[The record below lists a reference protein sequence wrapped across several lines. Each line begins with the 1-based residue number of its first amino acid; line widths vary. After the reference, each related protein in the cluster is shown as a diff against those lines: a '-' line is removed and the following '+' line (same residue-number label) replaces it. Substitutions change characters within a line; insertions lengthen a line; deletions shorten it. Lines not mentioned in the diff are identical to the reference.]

1 MTNGSQACKV
11 EESIKTD
18 FYFINNEQGFCRRM
32 ITLTGKK
39 ISEGIAIGKL
49 TFYKRD
55 IKEIKRIYVKDVEK
69 EIQRYKKAR
78 EKAIAELELVY
89 DLSVREVGEANAAIF
104 EMQKELLENQEY
116 TDFIMKRILE
126 EKLNA
131 EYIVQTSVEQ
141 LIRISS
147 HQQNNPI
154 QGKEEDVRDV
164 AIRVIRIL
172 SRSWKDR
179 MLTDEPFVMAARE
192 IYPSEALQFDKA
204 KVLGFVTMYGT
215 INSHTAVLA
224 RTKGI
229 PAVIGLG
236 ESLKEEY
243 DGKTII
249 IDGYEGKI
257 YIEPDY
263 ATLTKMRERK
273 DANLRHVRNLER
285 LKGKENITQSGQRI
299 DICANVGTREDI
311 ENVLRSDA
319 GGIGLFRSEFLY
331 MEMGSKLPSEE
342 QLFQVYKLAAESMG
356 ANRVVVRIADFGG
369 DKMVESVDLG
379 EQANPAIGLRG
390 IRIMMEKEELFLP
403 QFRAIL
409 RASAL
414 GNVSIMFPMITSM
427 EEVAAAKALLE
438 KAKKQL
444 KDEKTAYNE
453 NIEIGVMIETPAAV
467 MISGELAREV
477 DFFSIGTNDLLQLTL
492 GMDRENPKLDKYYN
506 PYHPAL
512 MKMIRIVANNV
523 HLEGKR
529 ISICGDLAA
538 DLSMTEFFVQIG
550 IDELSV
556 APHQVLGLRKKI
568 REIQ

>member
-1 MTNGSQACKV
+1 
-11 EESIKTD
+11 
-18 FYFINNEQGFCRRM
+18 M

-104 EMQKELLENQEY
+104 EMQKELLEDQEY
-116 TDFIMKRILE
+116 TDHIIKRILE

-172 SRSWKDR
+172 SRSWKNR
-179 MLTDEPFVMAARE
+179 MLTDEPFVMAARD

-414 GNVSIMFPMITSM
+414 GNVSIMFPMVTSM
-427 EEVAAAKALLE
+427 EEVAAAKTLLE

>member
-1 MTNGSQACKV
+1 
-11 EESIKTD
+11 
-18 FYFINNEQGFCRRM
+18 M

-104 EMQKELLENQEY
+104 EMQKELLEDQEY
-116 TDFIMKRILE
+116 TDHIIKRILE

-179 MLTDEPFVMAARE
+179 MLTDEPFVMAARD

-285 LKGKENITQSGQRI
+285 LKGKENITQSGQKI

-414 GNVSIMFPMITSM
+414 GNVSIMFPMVTSM

-512 MKMIRIVANNV
+512 MKMIRIVANNA

>member
-1 MTNGSQACKV
+1 
-11 EESIKTD
+11 
-18 FYFINNEQGFCRRM
+18 M

-179 MLTDEPFVMAARE
+179 MLTDEPFVMAARD

-414 GNVSIMFPMITSM
+414 GNVSIMFPMVTSM

-477 DFFSIGTNDLLQLTL
+477 DFFSIGTNDLVAATL
-492 GMDRENPKLDKYYN
+492 GMDRRNPKLDKYYN

-512 MKMIRIVANNV
+512 SQKTIRIVANNAIW
-523 HLEGKR
+523 EGIR
-529 ISICGDLAA
+529 IASVEIWQ
-538 DLSMTEFFVQIG
+538 QIWSG
-550 IDELSV
+550 TAI
-556 APHQVLGLRKKI
+556 LRTDWN
-568 REIQ
+568 

>member
-1 MTNGSQACKV
+1 
-11 EESIKTD
+11 
-18 FYFINNEQGFCRRM
+18 M

-104 EMQKELLENQEY
+104 EMQKELLEDQEY
-116 TDFIMKRILE
+116 TDHIIKRILE

-179 MLTDEPFVMAARE
+179 MLTDEPFVMAARD

-414 GNVSIMFPMITSM
+414 GNVSIMFPMVTSM

-453 NIEIGVMIETPAAV
+453 NIEIGVMIETPAAAI
-467 MISGELAREV
+467 ISDRLAEMV
-477 DFFSIGTNDLLQLTL
+477 DFFSIGTNDLTQYTL
-492 GMDRENPKLDKYYN
+492 AIDRQNSKLDNIYDSH
-506 PYHPAL
+506 HPAVL
-512 MKMIRIVANNV
+512 RMIQKTIENGHKAGCWV
-523 HLEGKR
+523 G
-529 ISICGDLAA
+529 ICGELGA
-538 DLSMTEFFVQIG
+538 DMTLTETFLKMG

-556 APHQVLGLRKKI
+556 SPTFVLQVRKI
-568 REIQ
+568 VREME

>member
-1 MTNGSQACKV
+1 
-11 EESIKTD
+11 
-18 FYFINNEQGFCRRM
+18 M

-78 EKAIAELELVY
+78 EKAI
-89 DLSVREVGEANAAIF
+89 EANAAIF

-179 MLTDEPFVMAARE
+179 MLTDEPFVMAARD

>member
-1 MTNGSQACKV
+1 
-11 EESIKTD
+11 
-18 FYFINNEQGFCRRM
+18 M

-179 MLTDEPFVMAARE
+179 MLTDEPFVMAARD

-285 LKGKENITQSGQRI
+285 LKGKENITQSGPRI

-414 GNVSIMFPMITSM
+414 GNVSIMFPMVTSM

>member
-1 MTNGSQACKV
+1 
-11 EESIKTD
+11 
-18 FYFINNEQGFCRRM
+18 M

-179 MLTDEPFVMAARE
+179 MLTDEPFVMAARD

-204 KVLGFVTMYGT
+204 MVLGFVTMYGT

-414 GNVSIMFPMITSM
+414 GNVSIMFPMVTSM

>member
-1 MTNGSQACKV
+1 
-11 EESIKTD
+11 
-18 FYFINNEQGFCRRM
+18 M

-179 MLTDEPFVMAARE
+179 MLTDEPFVMAARD

-263 ATLTKMRERK
+263 ATLRKMRERK

-414 GNVSIMFPMITSM
+414 GNVSIMFPMVTSM

-568 REIQ
+568 REIK

>member
-1 MTNGSQACKV
+1 MTNGSRACKV
-11 EESIKTD
+11 EESIKID

-104 EMQKELLENQEY
+104 EMQKELLEDQEY
-116 TDFIMKRILE
+116 TDHIIKRILE

-179 MLTDEPFVMAARE
+179 MLTDEPFVMAARD

-204 KVLGFVTMYGT
+204 KVVGFVTMYGT

-414 GNVSIMFPMITSM
+414 GNVSIMFPMVTSM
-427 EEVAAAKALLE
+427 EEVAAAKTLLE